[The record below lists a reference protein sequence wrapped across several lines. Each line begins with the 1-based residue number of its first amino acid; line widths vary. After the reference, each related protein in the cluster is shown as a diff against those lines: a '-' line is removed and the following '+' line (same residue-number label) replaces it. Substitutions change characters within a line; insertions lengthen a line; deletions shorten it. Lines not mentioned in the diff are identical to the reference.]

1 MRVRKRTAARVSDFY
16 DSHPGQA
23 PSDPLAPTLTTTQGI
38 DTMSASKLITKATL
52 AVAAAGFLAGVA
64 MAQTP
69 QTPTTSAA
77 EATYKDIEATLG
89 IVPSFMKAF
98 PQSGIPGAWSEMK
111 NLQLS
116 DKTAVSPK
124 NKQLISLAVAAQ
136 IPCAYCIHFHTVA
149 AKANG
154 ASDEEVKEAVAMGA
168 MTRHWSTVLNG
179 MSIDLSTFKSE
190 VATIMKIASERAGKS
205 Q

>member
-1 MRVRKRTAARVSDFY
+1 MN
-16 DSHPGQA
+16 
-23 PSDPLAPTLTTTQGI
+23 
-38 DTMSASKLITKATL
+38 ASNLITKATVAI
-52 AVAAAGFLAGVA
+52 AVFGFSAGTA
-64 MAQTP
+64 MAQTA
-69 QTPTTSAA
+69 QTSTTTAA

-89 IVPSFMKAF
+89 IVPGFLKAF

-124 NKQLISLAVAAQ
+124 NKQLISLAVSAQ
-136 IPCAYCIHFHTVA
+136 IPCAYCVHFHTVA

-154 ASDEEVKEAVAMGA
+154 ASDEEIKEAVAMGA

-179 MSIDLSTFKSE
+179 MAIDLPTFKSE
-190 VATIMKIASERAGKS
+190 VATVMKIASERSAKS

>member
-1 MRVRKRTAARVSDFY
+1 MNAA
-16 DSHPGQA
+16 
-23 PSDPLAPTLTTTQGI
+23 
-38 DTMSASKLITKATL
+38 KLITKATL
-52 AVAAAGFLAGVA
+52 AIAVAGFFAGAA
-64 MAQTP
+64 MAQTA
-69 QTPTTSAA
+69 QTPATPNPA

-89 IVPSFMKAF
+89 IVPSFFKAF
-98 PQSGIPGAWSEMK
+98 PQSGITGAWSEMK

-136 IPCAYCIHFHTVA
+136 IPCAYCVHFHTVA

-154 ASDEEVKEAVAMGA
+154 ASDEEIKEAVAMGA

-179 MSIDLSTFKSE
+179 MSIDLGTFKSE
-190 VATIMKIASERAGKS
+190 VATVMKIASERAGKS

>member
-1 MRVRKRTAARVSDFY
+1 MT
-16 DSHPGQA
+16 
-23 PSDPLAPTLTTTQGI
+23 
-38 DTMSASKLITKATL
+38 ASKLITKATL
-52 AVAAAGFLAGVA
+52 AIAAAAFLAGAAVA
-64 MAQTP
+64 QTAQTP
-69 QTPTTSAA
+69 VTSAA
-77 EATYKDIEATLG
+77 DATYKDIEATLG
-89 IVPSFMKAF
+89 IVPGFLKAF

-136 IPCAYCIHFHTVA
+136 IPCTYCIHFHTVA

-179 MSIDLSTFKSE
+179 MSIDLPTFKSE
-190 VATIMKIASERAGKS
+190 VATVMKIASERSAKS